1 MHNNSEVKC
10 LVFSSLENWK
20 NESNFSGLLENFPSN
35 VKLYELST
43 LLIMMISSQSI
54 CHYISIWKRYIVSLY
69 YISVPK
75 SSKISMFP
83 STIFYS
89 HIVIFFLI
97 LAILDYFLNW
107 QNNFI
112 DKSILIRNS
121 KYFFSLYQKL
131 PVMRI

>member
-10 LVFSSLENWK
+10 LVFSSLENK
-20 NESNFSGLLENFPSN
+20 SNFSGLLENFPSN
-35 VKLYELST
+35 VKLCELST
-43 LLIMMISSQSI
+43 LLITMISSQSI

-89 HIVIFFLI
+89 HIIIFFLI